1 MLVVLVLS
9 AGFDIVYGKIYN
21 LCSLSIFMVALIYNS
36 LIFGMFGLLVT
47 IFGLLLG
54 LSFLLIPY
62 ILGGMGAG
70 DVKLMGAVGAALGPS
85 GVIVAF
91 LYSAVAG
98 GAYAMILMLTGQAG
112 DFPKR
117 LWNTLQTFY
126 YTKQLIYD
134 KPQNSE
140 QQVKMC
146 YGVAIAAGTILYI
159 VLEMT
164 GKGQL
169 VQF

>member
-1 MLVVLVLS
+1 M
-9 AGFDIVYGKIYN
+9 
-21 LCSLSIFMVALIYNS
+21 IFFVALYDLVYNKILNEIILVITIISFIYFFIDQGIAGIS
-36 LIFGMFGLLVT
+36 H
-47 IFGLLLG
+47 
-54 LSFLLIPY
+54 S
-62 ILGGMGAG
+62 ILGIISGISILVFFYAIGVMAAG

-98 GAYAMILMLTGQAG
+98 GIYALILIITCRAG
-112 DFPKR
+112 DLPKR
-117 LWNTLQTFY
+117 FWNTLQTFY
-126 YTKQLIYD
+126 YTRQLIYD
-134 KPQNSE
+134 KPQRPD
-140 QQVKMC
+140 QQVKLC

-169 VQF
+169 IQF